1 MNLCEALISSSCKKI
16 RQREWSPGM
25 YIMPVSTTQWELIS
39 PNTDA
44 IRRKSI
50 SQADLEKWSW
60 EPYIEELHGKN
71 IRSCPTCKNF
81 NYGGQD
87 LEAVWGRCAHP
98 EAQEIL
104 KTVSIE
110 RGCKYWEPKK

>member
-1 MNLCEALISSSCKKI
+1 MNISAALSESPDKKL
-16 RQREWSPGM
+16 RQRDWPPGM
-25 YIMPVSTTQWELIS
+25 YIMPVSPTQWELTS
-39 PNTDA
+39 SDTDA

-50 SQADLEKWSW
+50 SLKDLETWLW
-60 EPYIEELHGKN
+60 EPYIEKLHGKD

-81 NYGGQD
+81 NYVGQD

-110 RGCKYWEPKK
+110 RGCRYWEPKK